1 MPLYDARV
9 GSLCT
14 RRAGRVEA
22 GAAFRSMNVSDLFD
36 FSRGQAAVLTGS
48 EGGIELKWAHAFAVK
63 GGDLVVEVAEHAF
76 DLMVT
81 AFMQGQAR
89 LV

>member
-9 GSLCT
+9 GTLCT
-14 RRAGRVEA
+14 RRVALVEV

-36 FSRGQAAVLTGS
+36 FSRGKAAVLTGS
-48 EGGIELKWAHAFAVK
+48 EGGIELQRAHAFAVK
-63 GGDLVVEVAEHAF
+63 GGDLVVEVTEHAF

-81 AFMQGQAR
+81 AFM
-89 LV
+89 

>member
-22 GAAFRSMNVSDLFD
+22 GAAFRPINASDLFD
-36 FSRGQAAVLTGS
+36 FSRGQAAVLGGG
-48 EGGIELKWAHAFAVK
+48 EGGVEQQRTHAFAVQ

-81 AFMQGQAR
+81 ALM
-89 LV
+89 